1 LSGKRKDRLAQ
12 IRISSEDDELIKK
25 YGATKAEIFRIGL
38 DEWLKRIPEKMK
50 EQAEYHSKMSLQCND
65 NLKEINII
73 QMTNK
78 TLLDTNCLEYIRLGR
93 SIPED
98 ITMLPH
104 LDKSWIE
111 ARIKNKKLS
120 CDVHTFIARC
130 KELKDS
136 LTNTQDSSS

>member
-1 LSGKRKDRLAQ
+1 MSGKRKDRLAQ

-50 EQAEYHSKMSLQCND
+50 EQAEYHQKMSLQCND

-78 TLLDTNCLEYIRLGR
+78 TLLDTNCLEYIKLGR
-93 SIPED
+93 NIPED
-98 ITMLPH
+98 LAELPH
-104 LDKSWIE
+104 DDRSWIE
-111 ARIKNKKLS
+111 ARIKSKKLPR
-120 CDVHTFIARC
+120 DVNGFITRV
-130 KELKDS
+130 KELAQSNSK
-136 LTNTQDSSS
+136 N

>member
-1 LSGKRKDRLAQ
+1 MSGERKDRLAQ

-25 YGATKAEIFRIGL
+25 YGATKAEIWQIGFN
-38 DEWLKRIPEKMK
+38 EWLKKIPEKMK

-65 NLKEINII
+65 KLKEICTI
-73 QMTNK
+73 QTANN
-78 TLLDTNCLEYIRLGR
+78 TLLDTICLEYIRLGR

-104 LDKSWIE
+104 QDRSWIE
-111 ARIKNKKLS
+111 ARIKSNKLS

-130 KELKDS
+130 KELNDS
-136 LTNTQDSSS
+136 LADTHDSSS